1 VTFFENA
8 GLLSGIPV
16 VVYSDNKSRERKM
29 KSLAVIL
36 SLAISAVALSSA
48 FTPAAASRM
57 NGKCCLSS
65 DGGRSY
71 RARVAINRRI
81 LPYTC
86 SAYAAS
92 CIRVAHRRGD
102 GNGLCRAAKAQC
114 LRSGVHAGPY
124 SGRQIA
130 GLEKR

>member
-1 VTFFENA
+1 
-8 GLLSGIPV
+8 
-16 VVYSDNKSRERKM
+16 M
-29 KSLAVIL
+29 KSLAVML

-57 NGKCCLSS
+57 DGKCCLSS

-71 RARVAINRRI
+71 RARVAINLGNI
-81 LPYTC
+81 PPTC

-92 CIRVAHRRGD
+92 CIRFARGR
-102 GNGLCRAAKAQC
+102 GEGSGLCRAAETQC
-114 LRSGVHAGPY
+114 LRTGVHAGPY